1 MDRGESRA
9 ASPGSDLL
17 PPTFPLWMVFVAL
30 LVVGGLALSANAGDA
45 YMAVAGLMFAG
56 FGLVFGF
63 RLLSR
68 VLP

>member
-1 MDRGESRA
+1 MDQVETRA
-9 ASPGSDLL
+9 ASERSDGL
-17 PPTFPLWMVFVAL
+17 PSTFPLWMVFVAL

-45 YMAVAGLMFAG
+45 YMTAAGILFAG
-56 FGLVFGF
+56 FGVFFGF